1 MRWRTAPLRAA
12 GLLIGLGINAGLLAS
27 VVMLATS
34 DGRVAVDRI
43 PWSVN
48 LSGEVANAANRK
60 PIDGY
65 AQILA
70 RPVFFKSREPFVPAP
85 PPPPPP
91 LVPVA
96 PPVVIADPG
105 LALGGVM
112 IKHGLSKA
120 YLFSKAGAVGAWAG
134 EGETFQGWKVTSV
147 DRSGV
152 KLEQS
157 GRSIDLQLYPRD

>member
-1 MRWRTAPLRAA
+1 MRRRIAPLRAA
-12 GLLIGLGINAGLLAS
+12 GLLVILSINAGLLAS
-27 VVMLATS
+27 VVLLATS
-34 DGRVAVDRI
+34 DGMAVVDKI

-48 LSGEVANAANRK
+48 LAGSVANAAHRK
-60 PIDGY
+60 PIEGY
-65 AQILA
+65 GEILA

-85 PPPPPP
+85 PAP
-91 LVPVA
+91 LPVLVTAPVA
-96 PPVVIADPG
+96 IVDPG
-105 LALGGVM
+105 LAVGGVM
-112 IKHGLSKA
+112 IKNGLSKA
-120 YLFSKAGAVGAWAG
+120 YLFSKAGAGGGWAS